1 MRVLG
6 ISAYYHD
13 SSAAL
18 LVDDTIVAAAQEERF
33 TRVKHDNS
41 FPVNACRF
49 CLQKAGLD
57 LSEIDVVVFYEKPF
71 HKFERLLVSY
81 ITSFPKSYK
90 MFIKTMPIWLK
101 DKLNMRRNIRE
112 VLKAKFGYA
121 PSNIKFV
128 EHHLTHAAFAYCTS
142 GFESADIIVVDAVGE
157 WATTSIFK
165 ASHNKIEV
173 VSEERF
179 PDSIG
184 LLYSSFTQ
192 FLGFRV
198 NSDEYKVM
206 GLAPYGNRNSEETK
220 RLIKLIN
227 TKLVVVKDDG
237 SINLN
242 LEYFK
247 FHYSDRMIPIEKWEK
262 LFGIKSRIDGGEIT
276 QSHKNLAFA
285 IQSITENILYRLI
298 LSVNKNTSSDNLCLS
313 GGVALNCA
321 ANGFLLK
328 KDSYNNI
335 YIPFAPGDC
344 GCSIGAAMA
353 YSMLTTDERHYS
365 LSPYLGPEY
374 SNSEIEDVLQNSEVQ
389 YKKLDE
395 LDKLCSEA
403 ARLIDKGNI
412 IGWFQGRMEVGPRA
426 LGNRSIL
433 ADARKL
439 EMKDKVNSRIKF
451 RESFRPFA
459 PSVLAEYTDMV
470 FNTHI
475 ESPYMMFTVP
485 VKTDGLPAITH
496 VDGTA
501 RIQTVTKLEN
511 PLYHRLLSAF
521 YRLTK
526 CPAILNTSFNVMG
539 EPIVCSPSDA
549 LETFKNSE
557 LDYLIIGNY
566 IVSK

>member
-1 MRVLG
+1 MKILG

-18 LVDDTIVAAAQEERF
+18 LIDNTVVAAAQEERF
-33 TRVKHDNS
+33 TRIKHDNS

-57 LSEIDVVVFYEKPF
+57 LSEIDVIVFYEKTF
-71 HKFERLLVSY
+71 LKFERLLVSF
-81 ITSFPKSYK
+81 ISTFPKSYK
-90 MFIKTMPIWLK
+90 MFIRTMPIWLK
-101 DKLNMRRNIRE
+101 DKLNMRRNIQK
-112 VLKAKFGYA
+112 VLKAEFGYE
-121 PSNIKFV
+121 PNNIKFV
-128 EHHLTHAAFAYCTS
+128 EHHLAHAAFAYCTS
-142 GFESADIIVVDAVGE
+142 GFESSDIIVVDAVGE

-165 ASHNKIEV
+165 AYRNKIEI
-173 VSEERF
+173 VSETRF

-206 GLAPYGNRNSEETK
+206 GLAPYGERDSEETN
-220 RLIKLIN
+220 RFIDRIISNIVDIKI
-227 TKLVVVKDDG
+227 DG
-237 SINLN
+237 SISLN
-242 LEYFK
+242 LAYFK
-247 FHYSDRMIPIEKWEK
+247 FHYSDRMIPIAKWEK
-262 LFGIKSRIDGGEIT
+262 LFGIKSRTEGSDIT
-276 QSHKNLAFA
+276 QSHKNLALA
-285 IQSITENILYRLI
+285 IQLVTEDILHRI
-298 LSVNKNTSSDNLCLS
+298 VLSAKANYNDNLCLS

-321 ANGFLLK
+321 ANGSILM
-328 KDSYNNI
+328 KDVYNNI
-335 YIPFAPGDC
+335 YVPFAPGDC
-344 GCSIGAAMA
+344 GCSIGATMA
-353 YSMLTTDERHYS
+353 YSMLTSEDIRYS

-374 SNSEIEDVLQNSEVQ
+374 SDTDISVALQQ
-389 YKKLDE
+389 YGFQTWKCDD
-395 LDKLCSEA
+395 LDKLCSET
-403 ARLIDKGNI
+403 ARLIDEGNI

-433 ADARKL
+433 ADARKAI
-439 EMKDKVNSRIKF
+439 MKAKINSRIKF

-459 PSVLAEYTDMV
+459 PSVLAEYKDKV
-470 FNTHI
+470 FDTKI

-485 VKTDGLPAITH
+485 VKTDALPAITH

-501 RIQTVTKLEN
+501 RIQTVTKADN
-511 PLYHRLLSAF
+511 PLYHRLLSAY
-521 YRLTK
+521 YRLTG

-539 EPIVCSPSDA
+539 EPIVCSPADA
-549 LETFKNSE
+549 LATFKNSG

>member
-1 MRVLG
+1 MKILG

-18 LVDDTIVAAAQEERF
+18 IVDNTIVAAAQEERF
-33 TRVKHDNS
+33 TRIKHDNS
-41 FPVNACRF
+41 FPINACRF
-49 CLQKAGLD
+49 CLERASLKLP
-57 LSEIDVVVFYEKPF
+57 EIDAIVFYEKPF
-71 HKFERLLVSY
+71 LKFERLLVSY
-81 ITSFPKSYK
+81 ITTFPKSYN

-101 DKLNMRRNIRE
+101 DKLNMRRNIRK
-112 VLKAKFGYA
+112 VLKAEFGFA

-128 EHHLTHAAFAYCTS
+128 EHHLAHAALAYCAS

-165 ASHNKIEV
+165 AYQNMIEV
-173 VSEERF
+173 VSEKHF

-192 FLGFRV
+192 ILGFRV

-206 GLAPYGNRNSEETK
+206 GLAPYGEREAEETN
-220 RLIKLIN
+220 RFIDLI
-227 TKLVVVKDDG
+227 TTELVDIKDDG

-242 LEYFK
+242 LGYFK
-247 FHYSDRMIPIEKWEK
+247 FHYSDRMIPIRKWEK
-262 LFGIKSRIDGGEIT
+262 LFGIKSRPEESEIT
-276 QSHKNLAFA
+276 QSHKNLALA
-285 IQSITENILYRLI
+285 IQIITENILNKI
-298 LSVNKNTSSDNLCLS
+298 ALSAKSNSHNRNLCLS

-321 ANGFLLK
+321 ANGYLLK
-328 KDSYNNI
+328 KDIFENI
-335 YIPFAPGDC
+335 YVPFAPGDC

-353 YSMLTTDERHYS
+353 HSMVISGERHYS

-374 SNSEIEDVLQNSEVQ
+374 SGLEIRDKLQQSGFQFKELKDV
-389 YKKLDE
+389 DE
-395 LDKLCSEA
+395 LCIET
-403 ARLIDKGNI
+403 ARLIDEGNI

-433 ADARKL
+433 ADARRAK
-439 EMKDKVNSRIKF
+439 MKDEVNSRIKF

-459 PSVLAEYTDMV
+459 PSVLAEYTDQV

-501 RIQTVTKLEN
+501 RIQTVTKSEN

-521 YRLTK
+521 YKRTG

-539 EPIVCSPSDA
+539 EPIVCTPSDA
-549 LETFKNSE
+549 LSTFKKSG
-557 LDYLIIGNY
+557 LDYLIIDNY
-566 IVSK
+566 IVRK

>member
-1 MRVLG
+1 MKILG

-18 LVDDTIVAAAQEERF
+18 LIGNSVVAAAQEERF
-33 TRVKHDNS
+33 TRIKHDNS
-41 FPVNACRF
+41 FPINACRF

-57 LSEIDVVVFYEKPF
+57 LSEIDVIVFYEKPF
-71 HKFERLLVSY
+71 LKFERLLVSY
-81 ITSFPKSYK
+81 ISTFPKSYK
-90 MFIKTMPIWLK
+90 MFIRTMPIWLK
-101 DKLNMRRNIRE
+101 DKLNMRRNIRN
-112 VLKAKFGYA
+112 VLKAEFGYE
-121 PSNIKFV
+121 PNNIKFV
-128 EHHLTHAAFAYCTS
+128 EHHLAHAAFAYCTS
-142 GFESADIIVVDAVGE
+142 GFDSSDIIVVDAVGE

-165 ASHNKIEV
+165 AHHNKIEV
-173 VSEERF
+173 VSEKRF

-206 GLAPYGNRNSEETK
+206 GLAPYGIRDAEETS
-220 RLIKLIN
+220 RFINLITSNI
-227 TKLVVVKDDG
+227 VDIKDDG
-237 SINLN
+237 SIDLN
-242 LEYFK
+242 LTYFK
-247 FHYSDRMIPIEKWEK
+247 FHYSDLMIPISKWER
-262 LFGIKSRIDGGEIT
+262 LFGVKSRTEGCDIT
-276 QSHKNLAFA
+276 QSHKNLALA
-285 IQSITENILYRLI
+285 IQLVTEDILHRI
-298 LSVNKNTSSDNLCLS
+298 VLSAKSNYNDNLCLS

-328 KDSYNNI
+328 KDIYKNI
-335 YIPFAPGDC
+335 YVPFAPGDC

-353 YSMLTTDERHYS
+353 YSLLTSDEAQYS
-365 LSPYLGPEY
+365 SSPYLGPEY
-374 SNSEIEDVLQNSEVQ
+374 SNSEISFALQQSGFQLLEF
-389 YKKLDE
+389 DD
-395 LDKLCSEA
+395 LDKLCLET
-403 ARLIDKGNI
+403 ARLIDEGNI
-412 IGWFQGRMEVGPRA
+412 IGWFQERMEVGPRA

-433 ADARKL
+433 ADAREAK
-439 EMKDKVNSRIKF
+439 MKDKVNSRIKF

-459 PSVLAEYTDMV
+459 PSVLAEYTDQV

-485 VKTDGLPAITH
+485 VKTDSLPAITH

-501 RIQTVTKLEN
+501 RIQTVTKSDN

-521 YRLTK
+521 YRLTG

-539 EPIVCSPSDA
+539 EPIVCSPADA
-549 LETFKNSE
+549 LVTFKKSG

>member
-1 MRVLG
+1 MKILG
-6 ISAYYHD
+6 VSAYYHD

-18 LVDDTIVAAAQEERF
+18 LIGDTVVAAAQEERF
-33 TRVKHDNS
+33 TRIKHDSS

-57 LSEIDVVVFYEKPF
+57 LSEIDVIVFYEKPF
-71 HKFERLLVSY
+71 LKFERLLVSY
-81 ITSFPKSYK
+81 ISTFPKSYK
-90 MFIKTMPIWLK
+90 MFIRTIPIWLK
-101 DKLNMRRNIRE
+101 DKLNMRRNIRN
-112 VLKAKFGYA
+112 VLKSEFGYK
-121 PSNIKFV
+121 PNNIKFV
-128 EHHLTHAAFAYCTS
+128 EHHLAHAAFAYCTS
-142 GFESADIIVVDAVGE
+142 GFDSSDIIIVDGVGE

-165 ASHNKIEV
+165 AHHNKIEV
-173 VSEERF
+173 VSEKHF

-206 GLAPYGNRNSEETK
+206 GLAPYGERDTEETN
-220 RLIKLIN
+220 RFIDLITSNI
-227 TKLVVVKDDG
+227 VDIKDDG
-237 SINLN
+237 SIDLN
-242 LEYFK
+242 LAYFK
-247 FHYSDRMIPIEKWEK
+247 FHYSDRMIPIAKWEK
-262 LFGIKSRIDGGEIT
+262 LFGIKSRTGGRDIT
-276 QSHKNLAFA
+276 QSHKNLALA
-285 IQSITENILYRLI
+285 IQLVTEDILHRI
-298 LSVNKNTSSDNLCLS
+298 VLSAKSNYDDNLCLS

-321 ANGFLLK
+321 VNGSLLK
-328 KDSYNNI
+328 KEVYKNI
-335 YIPFAPGDC
+335 YVPFAPGDC

-353 YSMLTTDERHYS
+353 YSLLTSDEAQYS
-365 LSPYLGPEY
+365 SSPYLGPEY
-374 SNSEIEDVLQNSEVQ
+374 SNSEISFALQQSEFQ
-389 YKKLDE
+389 FMEFDD
-395 LDKLCSEA
+395 LDKLCLET

-433 ADARKL
+433 ADARKAN
-439 EMKDKVNSRIKF
+439 MKDKVNSRIKF

-459 PSVLAEYTDMV
+459 PSVLAEYADQV
-470 FNTHI
+470 FNAHI

-485 VKTDGLPAITH
+485 VKTDSLPAITH

-501 RIQTVTKLEN
+501 RIQTVTKSDN

-521 YRLTK
+521 YRLTG

-539 EPIVCSPSDA
+539 EPIVCSPADA
-549 LETFKNSE
+549 LVTFKKSG
-557 LDYLIIGNY
+557 LDYLMIGNY

>member
-1 MRVLG
+1 MRILG

-18 LVDDTIVAAAQEERF
+18 LIGNTVVAAAQEERF
-33 TRVKHDNS
+33 TRIKHDNS

-49 CLQKAGLD
+49 CLQKAGLN
-57 LSEIDVVVFYEKPF
+57 LSEIDVIVFYEKPF
-71 HKFERLLVSY
+71 IKFERLLVSY
-81 ITSFPKSYK
+81 ITTFPKSYK

-101 DKLNMRRNIRE
+101 DKLNMRRNIRK
-112 VLKAKFGYA
+112 VLKAEFGYE
-121 PSNIKFV
+121 PDNIKFV
-128 EHHLTHAAFAYCTS
+128 EHHLAHAAFAYCTS
-142 GFESADIIVVDAVGE
+142 GFESSDIIVVDAVGE

-165 ASHNKIEV
+165 ACLNKIEI
-173 VSEERF
+173 VSEKRF

-206 GLAPYGNRNSEETK
+206 GLAPYGERESDETNRFID
-220 RLIKLIN
+220 LITADMVNI
-227 TKLVVVKDDG
+227 KDDG
-237 SINLN
+237 SIELN
-242 LEYFK
+242 LAYFK
-247 FHYSDRMIPIEKWEK
+247 FHYSNRMIPIARWEK
-262 LFGIKSRIDGGEIT
+262 LFGVKSRTEGSGIT
-276 QSHKNLAFA
+276 QSHKNLALA
-285 IQSITENILYRLI
+285 IQLVTEDILYRI
-298 LSVNKNTSSDNLCLS
+298 MLSTKVNNNDNLCLS

-321 ANGFLLK
+321 ANGSLLK
-328 KDSYNNI
+328 KGVYKNI
-335 YIPFAPGDC
+335 YVPFAPGDC

-353 YSMLTTDERHYS
+353 FSILTSDETQYTS
-365 LSPYLGPEY
+365 SPYLGPEY
-374 SNSEIEDVLQNSEVQ
+374 SDSEISYALQQSGFQ
-389 YKKLDE
+389 FMKFDD
-395 LDKLCSEA
+395 LDKLCSET
-403 ARLIDKGNI
+403 ARLINEGNI

-433 ADARKL
+433 ADARKTK
-439 EMKDKVNSRIKF
+439 MKDEVNSRIKF

-459 PSVLAEYTDMV
+459 PSVLAEYTDQI
-470 FNTHI
+470 FNTDI

-496 VDGTA
+496 VDRTA
-501 RIQTVTKLEN
+501 RIQTVTKSDN

-521 YRLTK
+521 YSLTG

-539 EPIVCSPSDA
+539 EPIVCSPADA
-549 LETFKNSE
+549 LATFKKSG

>member
-1 MRVLG
+1 MKILG

-18 LVDDTIVAAAQEERF
+18 LIGDTVVAAAQEEKF
-33 TRVKHDNS
+33 TRIKHDSS

-57 LSEIDVVVFYEKPF
+57 LSEIDVIVFYEKPF
-71 HKFERLLVSY
+71 LKFERLLVSY
-81 ITSFPKSYK
+81 ISTFPKSCK
-90 MFIKTMPIWLK
+90 MFIRTMPIWLK
-101 DKLNMRRNIRE
+101 DKLNMRRNIRN
-112 VLKAKFGYA
+112 VLKSEFGYK
-121 PSNIKFV
+121 PNNIKFV
-128 EHHLTHAAFAYCTS
+128 EHHLAHAAFAYCTS
-142 GFESADIIVVDAVGE
+142 GFESSDIIVVDAVGE

-165 ASHNKIEV
+165 AHHNKIEV
-173 VSEERF
+173 VSEKRF

-206 GLAPYGNRNSEETK
+206 GLAPYGERDSEETI
-220 RLIKLIN
+220 RFIDLITSNILDI
-227 TKLVVVKDDG
+227 KDDG
-237 SINLN
+237 SIDLN
-242 LEYFK
+242 LAYFK
-247 FHYSDRMIPIEKWEK
+247 FHYSDRMIPLAKWEN
-262 LFGIKSRIDGGEIT
+262 LFGIKSRTEKDDIT

-285 IQSITENILYRLI
+285 IQFVTEDILQRI
-298 LSVNKNTSSDNLCLS
+298 VLSAKSNYNDNLCLS

-321 ANGFLLK
+321 ANGSLLK
-328 KDSYNNI
+328 KEVYKNI
-335 YIPFAPGDC
+335 YVPFAPGDC

-353 YSMLTTDERHYS
+353 YSILSSEEIHYFS
-365 LSPYLGPEY
+365 SPYLGPEY
-374 SNSEIEDVLQNSEVQ
+374 SDSDISVALQQSGFQ
-389 YKKLDE
+389 SLKFDD
-395 LDKLCSEA
+395 LDKLCSET
-403 ARLIDKGNI
+403 ARLIDEGNI

-433 ADARKL
+433 ADARKAN
-439 EMKDKVNSRIKF
+439 MKDKVNSRIKF

-459 PSVLAEYTDMV
+459 PSVLAEYTDQV
-470 FNTHI
+470 FNTHM

-485 VKTDGLPAITH
+485 VKTDDLPAITH

-501 RIQTVTKLEN
+501 RIQTVTKSDN

-521 YRLTK
+521 YRLTG

-539 EPIVCSPSDA
+539 EPIVCSPADA
-549 LETFKNSE
+549 LATFKKSG